1 MLEKARILPE
11 SDFFLSRTIQPVIPV
26 SLLLQHEN
34 PSLEMNP
41 VAQAERQVEAT
52 LDDLVAT
59 LAGALQKKN
68 QMDIKALLN
77 PEA

>member
-1 MLEKARILPE
+1 
-11 SDFFLSRTIQPVIPV
+11 
-26 SLLLQHEN
+26 
-34 PSLEMNP
+34 MNP
-41 VAQAERQVEAT
+41 VAQAERQVKAA

-77 PEA
+77 PEGESLNMTETSDREIYQLNIKQLLM

>member
-1 MLEKARILPE
+1 
-11 SDFFLSRTIQPVIPV
+11 
-26 SLLLQHEN
+26 
-34 PSLEMNP
+34 MNP

-77 PEA
+77 PEGESLNMTETSDTDRDLISSSY